1 MLVELFAKDSAT
13 SAATFLAS
21 KAVSKAQRKELAQL
35 AGMES
40 AWIECD
46 QAIAGNVA
54 DMAESLVTELYEPF
68 WFYRASL
75 RLEAGEVCRQ
85 LSNAQETQSLAS
97 HAQDDQAP
105 RYLFEKHLATRRLDR
120 NKRSGWWTAA
130 NGVKKH
136 PWLPEACGSFDAVVH
151 FVQAGSGTG
160 VHIGGGRVLTC
171 AHVVATRD
179 DEVLFPHIPDLWPS
193 A

>member
-85 LSNAQETQSLAS
+85 LSNLS
-97 HAQDDQAP
+97 
-105 RYLFEKHLATRRLDR
+105 RRRLSPWPRMHRTTRHRDTFS
-120 NKRSGWWTAA
+120 RSTSLLVVSTATSA
-130 NGVKKH
+130 
-136 PWLPEACGSFDAVVH
+136 AD
-151 FVQAGSGTG
+151 
-160 VHIGGGRVLTC
+160 GGRRRMV
-171 AHVVATRD
+171 
-179 DEVLFPHIPDLWPS
+179 
-193 A
+193 